1 MPPETAPPP
10 TGAHITLHDLQTA
23 VATALPL
30 PGSGR
35 TAERWAHLVKVGRDD
50 LALAK
55 LVEPHHD
62 ATAIL
67 ADLGWQPPAD
77 GEVWA
82 VWAAEPPGP
91 GLRAAAGPGADSWR
105 ISGHKPF
112 CSGASIVTHALVT
125 AHDMRAEGSRLF
137 AVDLRTARDQDGCA
151 AVEPPTWVG
160 VGMSGADTR
169 TLTCAD
175 VQATPVGQ
183 PGAYTDRVG
192 FWHGAIGVAACW
204 VGGLRGVAARLL
216 ATCTRRP
223 PDDVAAM
230 HLGAVAA
237 AVDRCEAVLAMAATR
252 VDAGEH
258 ETPEAARR
266 DAESVRATVAD
277 AVDEVILRVGH
288 ALGPGPLAL
297 DAEHAQR
304 VADLQVFVRQHHGE
318 SDLSALGRLL
328 SDSALCGQERW

>member
-1 MPPETAPPP
+1 MPPLTASPSA
-10 TGAHITLHDLQTA
+10 GSHITLPDLQAA

-35 TAERWAHLVKVGRDD
+35 TAERWGHLVTVGRDD

-67 ADLGWQPPAD
+67 ADLGGRPPAD

-82 VWAAEPPGP
+82 VWAAEPPGA
-91 GLRAAAGPGADSWR
+91 GLRAETGIDADLWR
-105 ISGHKPF
+105 LSGHKPF

-125 AHDMRAEGSRLF
+125 AHDTRAERSRLF
-137 AVDLRTARDQDGCA
+137 AVDLRTARDQDECA
-151 AVEPPTWVG
+151 IVEPPSWVG

-169 TLTCAD
+169 TLTCVD
-175 VQATPVGQ
+175 VQATPVGE
-183 PGAYTDRVG
+183 PGAYTDRAG

-204 VGGLRGVAARLL
+204 VGGMRGVAACLL
-216 ATCTRRP
+216 ATCIRRP

-230 HLGAVAA
+230 HLGAVAV

-277 AVDEVILRVGH
+277 AVDEVILRIGH
-288 ALGPGPLAL
+288 ALGPGPLVL

-318 SDLSALGRLL
+318 SDLAALGRLL
-328 SDSALCGQERW
+328 SDGALRGQERW